1 MSRRPTRRVEV
12 WMKVKDDGAPLKR
25 ARQRRRLTQR
35 ELAFLARPCSQTTI
49 YLLENGKMPTLSD
62 ELALRICRRLDIDLE
77 DAFIERSRTVL
88 PQLTSVS
95 ETCVL
100 R

>member
-1 MSRRPTRRVEV
+1 MQ
-12 WMKVKDDGAPLKR
+12 VKDGGAPLKR
-25 ARQRRRLTQR
+25 ARQRRGLTQR

-62 ELALRICRRLDIDLE
+62 ELALRLCRRLDIDLE
-77 DAFIERSRTVL
+77 DAFIERSSVVGS
-88 PQLTSVS
+88 PMTSV
-95 ETCVL
+95 VVAGF